1 MRPFYHFSWR
11 VVRALFRALL
21 GFKAVGSESV
31 PSTGRIILASNH
43 RSYLDPP
50 LIGVSVRREV
60 HFLAKSEL
68 FVFAPFARIISAL
81 NAHPV
86 RRGKKDTGAIG
97 VMTDLL
103 KDDMAV
109 VIFPEGTRQKKGAVP
124 GKAKSGIARLA
135 LASGAPILP
144 VYIKGSQS
152 VWKAILRIEPVRV
165 YFGRVISPEEAGR
178 YRKDA
183 TGYRA
188 LAGHVLEEINGLIKE
203 MEAERRNSA

>member
-1 MRPFYHFSWR
+1 MRLFYRFSWR
-11 VVRALFRALL
+11 IVRALFRALL
-21 GFKAVGSESV
+21 GFKAVGSENV
-31 PSTGRIILASNH
+31 PSTGRVILASNH

-50 LIGVSVRREV
+50 LIGVSVGREV

-68 FVFAPFARIISAL
+68 FAFAPFARLISAL

-86 RRGKKDTGAIG
+86 RRGQKDTGAIG

-103 KDDMAV
+103 KDEMAV
-109 VIFPEGTRQKKGAVP
+109 VIFPEGTRQKKGSIP
-124 GKAKSGIARLA
+124 GKAKSGVARLA

-165 YFGRVISPEEAGR
+165 YFGKVIGPEESGR

-183 TGYRA
+183 TGYRT
-188 LAGHVLEEINGLIKE
+188 LAGHVLEEINGLMRE
-203 MEAERRNSA
+203 MQTKRRSSR